1 MKDLKDI
8 QENLSKLTKKDIIA
22 VASAAMETS
31 DAFCSCLEL
40 LAVYRANRAFY
51 VVVNRGKDEGE
62 AAYKERVEQVNAAWN
77 TAYEAI
83 KAYRKI
89 GESSEEGKGKGAK
102 HERY

>member
-1 MKDLKDI
+1 MQDLKEFQD
-8 QENLSKLTKKDIIA
+8 NLSKLTKKDIIA
-22 VASAAMETS
+22 LATAAMEAS

-40 LAVYRANRAFY
+40 LAIYRANRAFY
-51 VVVNRGKDEGE
+51 VVVNKGENEGE

-89 GESSEEGKGKGAK
+89 GESSEESNKEGKSNG
-102 HERY
+102 